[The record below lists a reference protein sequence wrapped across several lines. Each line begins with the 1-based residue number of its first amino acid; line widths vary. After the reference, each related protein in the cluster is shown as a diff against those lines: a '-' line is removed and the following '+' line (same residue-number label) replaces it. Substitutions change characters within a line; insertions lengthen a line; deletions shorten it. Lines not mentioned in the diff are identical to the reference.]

1 MPTYNY
7 RCDSCNNQFSIR
19 QSIKDDSIIE
29 CKNCNGTVKRIISGN
44 MGLIFKGSGFYLTD
58 YKNNQKSAEEDSK
71 SPLNKENNSKPVEK
85 EKNKTEVSNS
95 PQKKE
100 NKADE

>member
-7 RCDSCNNQFSIR
+7 RCDSCKNQFSII

-29 CKNCNGTVKRIISGN
+29 CENCNGTVKRIISGN

-58 YKNNQKSAEEDSK
+58 YARNKKNISNSK
-71 SPLNKENNSKPVEK
+71 SKTEKKIKSKQNKES
-85 EKNKTEVSNS
+85 
-95 PQKKE
+95 
-100 NKADE
+100 